1 MRSQE
6 TYNFEKLI
14 ERRDNRSDPTTQAQC
29 ALTGKETGMSKKK
42 AYFDAQDFVN
52 RKLEEATNRALKE
65 KNAQFAID
73 HIHDTDAQLLD
84 YLRQCAMAIGH
95 LPKSDEIIGG
105 GYLCY
110 RFGGW
115 GRVLAAANLDLPRK
129 KVPANGRK
137 IYRDELKVQ
146 AALYR
151 QAKRNRQQPGTQT
164 SCSPE

>member
-1 MRSQE
+1 
-6 TYNFEKLI
+6 
-14 ERRDNRSDPTTQAQC
+14 
-29 ALTGKETGMSKKK
+29 MSKRK
-42 AYFDAQDFVN
+42 AYFDAQAFVN
-52 RKLEEATNRALKE
+52 SRLEEATNRALKE
-65 KNAQFAID
+65 KNTKFAID

-84 YLRQCAMAIGH
+84 YLRKCAEEIGH

-105 GYLCY
+105 GYLSY

-129 KVPANGRK
+129 KVSANGRK

-151 QAKRNRQQPGTQT
+151 QAKRNRQQLGTQT